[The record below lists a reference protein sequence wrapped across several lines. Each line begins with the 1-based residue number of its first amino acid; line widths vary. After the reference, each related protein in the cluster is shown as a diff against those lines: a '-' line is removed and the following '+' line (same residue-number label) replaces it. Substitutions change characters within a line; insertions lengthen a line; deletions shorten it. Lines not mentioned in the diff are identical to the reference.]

1 MYVDEEVAR
10 YFPAAQI
17 DEIHDD
23 LTMPRHI
30 FQATGKQRRKGYE
43 KCVIATEIWNAAD

>member
-1 MYVDEEVAR
+1 MYVDEEVTR

-17 DEIHDD
+17 DEIPDD

-30 FQATGKQRRKGYE
+30 FQATGEQRPQGLRKVCYRH
-43 KCVIATEIWNAAD
+43 